1 MLSNENPVSLVC
13 PPTGEGVF
21 LSVDATSMEPPRI
34 NIVLYIP
41 TSFLV
46 YQKFE
51 SATDT
56 VSTIKLFYLEL

>member
-1 MLSNENPVSLVC
+1 MLSNKNPVSLVR
-13 PPTGEGVF
+13 PPIEEGVF
-21 LSVDATSMEPPRI
+21 LSVDATGMEPPRI
-34 NIVLYIP
+34 NIVFYIP

-46 YQKFE
+46 QQKFS